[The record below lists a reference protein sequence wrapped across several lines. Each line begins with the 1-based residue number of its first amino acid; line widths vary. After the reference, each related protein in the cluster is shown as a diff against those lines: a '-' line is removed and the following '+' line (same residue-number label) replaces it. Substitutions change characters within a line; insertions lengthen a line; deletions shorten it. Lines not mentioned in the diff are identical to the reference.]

1 MASRSSSRSVSCR
14 KKMVPVIVEV
24 EEKRERETSP
34 AKMMR
39 KDFFGESAKEVVKR
53 RGQNVRAYSIIKT
66 KKVVDRELSLRKRF

>member
-24 EEKRERETSP
+24 EEMRERETSP
-34 AKMMR
+34 AKMK
-39 KDFFGESAKEVVKR
+39 KDFFGESGKEVIKR
-53 RGQNVRAYSIIKT
+53 RGQNVRAYSIIKN